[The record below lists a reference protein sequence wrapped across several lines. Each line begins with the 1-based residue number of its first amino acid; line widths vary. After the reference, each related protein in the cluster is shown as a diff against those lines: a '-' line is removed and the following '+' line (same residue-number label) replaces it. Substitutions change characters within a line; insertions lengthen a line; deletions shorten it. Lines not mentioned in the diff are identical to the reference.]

1 MQLTAGAVTLVIAML
16 LLLGLLVVYAS
27 GVGRRAHEP
36 LPDVPTGN
44 PSMERKV
51 VVTLALL
58 IVSGLLLTGYSFVE
72 PRRQAAA
79 ADRRENISIER
90 GADTFTTNCMGCHGI
105 DGRGAVVPGSNPAV
119 VAPQLNREDMRPK
132 DPDEYKKRYD
142 YVYKT
147 ISRGKGEIMPFWGRT
162 EGGPLLDEQINELAL
177 LITKGDKQV
186 KGEETAWEVARELA
200 RVKISHGSPEPTVP
214 SVDLAGLSPEAQ
226 EGARLFAGKGTCIGC
241 HTVGSVGGVTGPN
254 LSQIG
259 AVAATRKPGM
269 DAQAYINES
278 IRNSTAYVVPGFP
291 PVMPSFQGVLTE
303 QEINSIVAYL
313 LTRQ

>member
-1 MQLTAGAVTLVIAML
+1 MQLSAGAVILVIAML
-16 LLLGLLVVYAS
+16 LLLGLLVAYAS

-36 LPDVPTGN
+36 ISEVPTGN

-51 VVTLALL
+51 VVILALL

-72 PRRQAAA
+72 PRRQAQA

-90 GADTFTTNCMGCHGI
+90 GADTFTTLCMGCHGI
-105 DGRGAVVPGSNPAV
+105 DGQGAVVPGTDPAV

-132 DPDEYKKRYD
+132 DPDEYKQRYE
-142 YVYKT
+142 YVFKT
-147 ISRGKGEIMPFWGRT
+147 IARGKGEIMPRWGQS
-162 EGGPLLDEQINELAL
+162 EGGPLLEEQINELAL

-186 KGEETAWEVARELA
+186 KGDETAWEVAREMA
-200 RVKISHGSPEPTVP
+200 RVKISHGASEPTVP

-241 HTVGSVGGVTGPN
+241 HTIGSVGGVTGPN

-259 AVAATRKPGM
+259 SVAGTRMPGM

-303 QEINSIVAYL
+303 QEINSIIAYL
-313 LTRQ
+313 MTRQ